1 MIVMPQIKKVYKLLN
16 CKIERDVAEQ
26 LEHFS
31 KETGISKTATVE
43 KALKRYF
50 EQYEKTGRV

>member
-1 MIVMPQIKKVYKLLN
+1 MPRIKKEGCFLN
-16 CKIERDVAEQ
+16 CKIEKEIADKLDR
-26 LEHFS
+26 FN

-50 EQYEKTGRV
+50 EQFEKTGKV

>member
-1 MIVMPQIKKVYKLLN
+1 MPQHKKDYKLLN
-16 CKIERDVAEQ
+16 CKIEKGIAEQ

-50 EQYEKTGRV
+50 EQFEKTGKV

>member
-1 MIVMPQIKKVYKLLN
+1 MPQIKKDYKLLN

-43 KALKRYF
+43 KALKCYF

>member
-1 MIVMPQIKKVYKLLN
+1 MSQHKKDYKLLN
-16 CKIERDVAEQ
+16 CKIEREIAKNLDQ
-26 LEHFS
+26 FS

-50 EQYEKTGRV
+50 EQFEKTGKV